1 MQSPT
6 SSIVDQAIENLDA
19 EDAKIVDDPKNPKGG
34 TDDKTDPK
42 APPAKDDGAGKPKSG
57 EGDGKPADEEPAK
70 PKYDKNGMRIKDD
83 EADADKDKP
92 ELDKDGKPVEK
103 KKEGEFTADDA
114 IEEELPTPDKPAAPT
129 DNAGIQL
136 SPQEQKYIADNIGEP
151 IVIRGIRGEG
161 ENAKEVEIKA
171 YSPADI
177 PADFKFA
184 NDQQL
189 VAAQTGFQSL
199 EQKANQLLGNYRQ
212 NQSTQAA
219 QDFERRENEGIRQ
232 DVADLQK
239 EGKFP
244 KFTVRPGEQGFDDSP
259 EAKQMAEVLGI
270 MAERNETYLKQY
282 EQGRPYKHIG
292 FTEAFEIWERQSPER
307 QKARKADEDQDKED
321 QERRARAPERSD
333 SNRGMSASNI
343 VKPTIRPGTTTRDIL
358 NRIEN
363 EDF

>member
-6 SSIVDQAIENLDA
+6 SNIVDQAIENLEA
-19 EDAKIVDDPKNPKGG
+19 EEAGLVNDDKNPKGG
-34 TDDKTDPK
+34 ADDKAADKK
-42 APPAKDDGAGKPKSG
+42 ADAAKDDGAGKPKSG
-57 EGDGKPADEEPAK
+57 EDSKKPADEEPAR
-70 PKYDKNGMRIKDD
+70 PKYDANGKRIED
-83 EADADKDKP
+83 DADKDKP

-114 IEEELPTPDKPAAPT
+114 LETEVPEPDKPAAPT

-151 IVIRGIRGEG
+151 IVIRGIQGEG
-161 ENAKEVEIKA
+161 DNAKEVEIKA
-171 YSPADI
+171 YSPNDI
-177 PADFKFA
+177 PANFKFA

-189 VAAQTGFQSL
+189 LAAQNGFQAL
-199 EQKANQLLGNYRQ
+199 ETKANQLLGNFRQ
-212 NQSTQAA
+212 TQSQTAA

-239 EGKFP
+239 EGRFP
-244 KFTVRPGEQGFDDSP
+244 KFTVQPGAADFDNSP
-259 EAKQMAEVLGI
+259 EAKQMAEVLTI
-270 MAERNETYLKQY
+270 MSDRNETYLKQY

-292 FTEAFEIWERQSPER
+292 FTEAFEIWEKQSPER
-307 QKARKADEDQDKED
+307 QQSRKADDAQAKED
-321 QERRARAPERSD
+321 EERRTRAPERSD

>member
-6 SSIVDQAIENLDA
+6 SNIVDQAINNLEA
-19 EDAKIVDDPKNPKGG
+19 EEAGIVAD
-34 TDDKTDPK
+34 DDKKPTGGADDK
-42 APPAKDDGAGKPKSG
+42 AADQKKGATEDDSAGKSKSG
-57 EGDGKPADEEPAK
+57 KDGKPAGDEEPAR
-70 PKYDKNGMRIKDD
+70 PKYDKDGKRI
-83 EADADKDKP
+83 EAEEEEKP

-103 KKEGEFTADDA
+103 PKEGEFTADDA
-114 IEEELPTPDKPAAPT
+114 LEVEVPKAPEAPT

-136 SPQEQKYIADNIGEP
+136 SPAEQKHIADNIGEP
-151 IVIRGIRGEG
+151 IIIRGMRGEG

-171 YSPADI
+171 YSPQDI

-189 VAAQTGFQSL
+189 VAAQNGFMQL
-199 EQKANQLLGNYRQ
+199 EQKANQLLGNFRQ
-212 NQSTQAA
+212 TQSQTAA
-219 QDFERRENEGIRQ
+219 QDFEKRENEGIRS

-244 KFTVRPGEQGFDDSP
+244 KFTVRPGEAGFDESP
-259 EAKQMAEVLGI
+259 EAVQMAEVLEI
-270 MAERNETYLKQY
+270 MSERNQTYLKQY

-307 QKARKADEDQDKED
+307 QAARKTDDEQAAEDKARK
-321 QERRARAPERSD
+321 ERGAERGD
-333 SNRGMSASNI
+333 SNRGMNSSNI
-343 VKPTIRPGTTTRDIL
+343 VKPTIRSGTTTRDIL
-358 NRIEN
+358 ARIDA